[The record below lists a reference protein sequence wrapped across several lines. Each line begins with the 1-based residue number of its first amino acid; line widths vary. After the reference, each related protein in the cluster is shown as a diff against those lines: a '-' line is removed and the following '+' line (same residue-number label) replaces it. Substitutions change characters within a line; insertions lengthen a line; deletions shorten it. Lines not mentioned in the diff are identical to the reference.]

1 MLIEIRIKNCYAF
14 GEPVVLS
21 LKADMRNKKFASN
34 VYTEDHFHIL
44 KSAGIY
50 GPNNSGK
57 TCLIKCIRAV
67 KQILLNQRINL
78 MPNLFSDNPVCELG
92 VTFLHNGKKYAYDF
106 HYNCT
111 ISEFIYEKFS
121 ELQKDQY
128 GNEKEIVWL
137 LMNTSGKEYFC
148 LDHEMEQ
155 MMPIVAKKSLLC
167 YMVDTSNFQSLNDIK
182 NAITGFA
189 EKIDFVNMNNIPIQ
203 KTIDLMKNK
212 DRMQEKVV
220 AFIKNADLYMD
231 NFEYANMDQVPLDID
246 VHGEKPDEKAL
257 NFKESIIDQLRLVST
272 YKGVPVP
279 SMIFDSTGTK
289 KIAAL
294 ASYIIEGLSQGR
306 ILIVDELDSSIHF
319 KLTRAI
325 VALYNNELNSTA
337 QLIFSVHDIN
347 LMDCKK
353 LFRKEQIWFVH
364 KDADGVYL
372 YSLAEF
378 TAQQGIRDT
387 TDLIEKYRKGVL
399 GAVPEPDFIQS
410 LLDLAYHEKETST

>member
-203 KTIDLMKNK
+203 KTIDLMKN
-212 DRMQEKVV
+212 
-220 AFIKNADLYMD
+220 
-231 NFEYANMDQVPLDID
+231 
-246 VHGEKPDEKAL
+246 
-257 NFKESIIDQLRLVST
+257 
-272 YKGVPVP
+272 
-279 SMIFDSTGTK
+279 
-289 KIAAL
+289 
-294 ASYIIEGLSQGR
+294 
-306 ILIVDELDSSIHF
+306 
-319 KLTRAI
+319 
-325 VALYNNELNSTA
+325 
-337 QLIFSVHDIN
+337 
-347 LMDCKK
+347 
-353 LFRKEQIWFVH
+353 
-364 KDADGVYL
+364 
-372 YSLAEF
+372 
-378 TAQQGIRDT
+378 
-387 TDLIEKYRKGVL
+387 
-399 GAVPEPDFIQS
+399 
-410 LLDLAYHEKETST
+410 